1 MALDQL
7 DAFLEHA
14 RAQPEL
20 AESLRQPLSLEDFLR
35 LAKGAGFQLSE
46 QDVFEAQ
53 ARADSERSDAELQA
67 QAGEEARRMRS
78 FIPG

>member
-20 AESLRQPLSLEDFLR
+20 AESLRQPLIMEDFLQ
-35 LAKGAGFQLSE
+35 LAKVACFSLSE

>member
-1 MALDQL
+1 MALQQL

-20 AESLRQPLSLEDFLR
+20 ADALRQPLSLEDFLR

-67 QAGEEARRMRS
+67 QAGEEARLMRY

>member
-1 MALDQL
+1 
-7 DAFLEHA
+7 
-14 RAQPEL
+14 
-20 AESLRQPLSLEDFLR
+20 LEDFLQ
-35 LAKGAGFQLSE
+35 LAKDAGFQLSE

>member
-14 RAQPEL
+14 RTEPEL
-20 AESLRQPLSLEDFLR
+20 AELLRHPLSLEDFLQ
-35 LAKGAGFQLSE
+35 LAAGVGFSLSE

>member
-7 DAFLEHA
+7 DSFLEHA
-14 RAQPEL
+14 RSQPEL
-20 AESLRQPLSLEDFLR
+20 AESLRQPLSLEAFLQ
-35 LAKGAGFQLSE
+35 LAKGAGFCLSE

-53 ARADSERSDAELQA
+53 ARADSQRSDAELQA